1 MAAEKGNGDTGNGT
15 ESAGR
20 ASGFEVATVDMLR
33 LGNGQYHA
41 GPTEKGFGQVIA
53 VPVDNPGRAGQDRVS
68 VAADQVGGRSGGG
81 QSAQLFRA
89 DGYPVAVS
97 EFFQAVRTGFALAVI
112 SGTQSGEA
120 GADQVFA

>member
-1 MAAEKGNGDTGNGT
+1 MEQGSGDTGNRT

-33 LGNGQYHA
+33 LGDGQHHV
-41 GPTEKGFGQVIA
+41 GPTEKGLGQVIA
-53 VPVDNPGRAGQDRVS
+53 VPVDDPGRAGQDRVS
-68 VAADQVGGRSGGG
+68 VAAHQVGGRSRGG
-81 QSAQLFRA
+81 QSAQLFRT

-112 SGTQSGEA
+112 SGTQSSET
-120 GADQVFA
+120 GADQAFG

>member
-1 MAAEKGNGDTGNGT
+1 MEQGSGDTGNGT

-33 LGNGQYHA
+33 LGDGQHHV
-41 GPTEKGFGQVIA
+41 GPTEKGLGQVIA
-53 VPVDNPGRAGQDRVS
+53 VPVDDPGRAGQDRVS
-68 VAADQVGGRSGGG
+68 VAAHQVGGRSRGG
-81 QSAQLFRA
+81 QSAQLFRT

-112 SGTQSGEA
+112 SGTQSGET
-120 GADQVFA
+120 GADQAFR